1 MRTLPL
7 RQAHRTL
14 NFSLTAQKAPLSGPS
29 AFLTHVN
36 TARFLD
42 GDQPADYRMGM
53 YTHLT
58 GLLFIAP
65 EGHTNFSGISLSVS
79 GLSFT

>member
-1 MRTLPL
+1 
-7 RQAHRTL
+7 
-14 NFSLTAQKAPLSGPS
+14 
-29 AFLTHVN
+29 
-36 TARFLD
+36 
-42 GDQPADYRMGM
+42 MGM

-79 GLSFT
+79 GLSFTCPPGRWGWMSHVICRLQPQI